1 MAIFHKSKAR
11 LRIARLLDR
20 IRRRSQIIHFSGNSV
35 HLLPHGGDFFPALFA
50 AVESAKSRICVEF
63 YIIKAD
69 TTGRLFADAL
79 CRAAVRGVEISLIY
93 DAVGSFETPQSY
105 WERLKRAGVECL
117 PFNPPS
123 FARLQLL
130 DIRDHRKLVLI
141 DGCSAFLGGL
151 NVGDEYSGYG
161 DSYTRWR
168 DVGIRLDGPVAC
180 ELQRIFTATWK
191 RLSGQ
196 ELSPPDCRDPAE
208 QGEADVVIVNGRPHM
223 NRPLIRNAFRIAMS
237 GAEQTIEIITPYFV
251 PGPRVVRSL
260 LRAVRRGVRIQIILP
275 SISDVPVVKIVGRAY
290 LKPLLEA
297 GVEIYERQD
306 TILHAKVM
314 SVDRRWV
321 TLGSAN
327 LDLRSFHRNFE
338 INVIIAS
345 QPFGHQIDA
354 LFAEELAKSRR
365 IGLQEY
371 AGRRWL
377 ERFCEWILA
386 PLGRFL

>member
-1 MAIFHKSKAR
+1 MPFFHKSTAR
-11 LRIARLLDR
+11 LRLTRLLNR
-20 IRRRSQIIHFSGNSV
+20 IRLRSDIIHFPGNKV
-35 HLLPHGGDFFPALFA
+35 ELLPHGGDFFPALFA
-50 AVESAKSRICVEF
+50 AIDSAVTQVCIEF

-69 TTGRLFADAL
+69 TTGMLFSSAVK
-79 CRAAVRGVEISLIY
+79 RAAVRGVEVTIIY
-93 DAVGSFETPQSY
+93 DALGSFDTPESY
-105 WERLKRAGVECL
+105 WADIRRAGVECL

-123 FARLQLL
+123 FAKIRLL

-141 DGCSAFLGGL
+141 DGQTIFLGGL

-161 DSYTRWR
+161 DSFTRWR
-168 DVGIRLDGPVAC
+168 DVGIRLDGPAAG
-180 ELQRIFTATWK
+180 ELQKIFNATWE

-196 ELSPPDCRDPAE
+196 SLRMSVGESVIK
-208 QGEADVVIVNGRPHM
+208 QGEADVVIVNGRPHL

-237 GAEQTIEIITPYFV
+237 GAEKTIEIITPYFV

-290 LKPLLEA
+290 LKPLLQA
-297 GVEIYERQD
+297 GIEIYERQG

-314 SVDRRWV
+314 SVDSRWV

-345 QPFGHQIDA
+345 RLFGSQIEG
-354 LFAEELAKSRR
+354 LFSEELAKSRR
-365 IGLQEY
+365 VDRQEY
-371 AGRRWL
+371 DGRGRF

>member
-1 MAIFHKSKAR
+1 MQLFHKSQTR

-20 IRRRSQIIHFSGNSV
+20 IRRRTKISHFPGNRV
-35 HLLPHGGDFFPALFA
+35 QLLPHGGDFFPALFA
-50 AVESAKSRICVEF
+50 VIDSAVSRICIEF

-69 TTGRLFADAL
+69 TTGMLFSQAVK
-79 CRAAVRGVEISLIY
+79 RAVSRGVEVLLIY
-93 DAVGSFETPQSY
+93 DALGCFDTPDSY
-105 WERLKRAGVECL
+105 WTDLRRAGVQCL

-123 FARLQLL
+123 FARLRFL
-130 DIRDHRKLVLI
+130 DIRDHRKLVVV
-141 DGCSAFLGGL
+141 DGQTAFVGGL

-161 DSYTRWR
+161 ESYARWR
-168 DVGIRLDGPVAC
+168 DVGMRLDGPASG
-180 ELQRIFTATWK
+180 ELQRIFFATWA
-191 RLSGQ
+191 RLRGQ
-196 ELSPPDCRDPAE
+196 PRPRSVHRGKNGS
-208 QGEADVVIVNGRPHM
+208 GEADVVIVNGRPHM

-237 GAEQTIEIITPYFV
+237 GAEETIQIITPYFV

-260 LRAVRRGVRIQIILP
+260 LRAIRRGVRIQIILP

-297 GVEIYERQD
+297 GVEIYERLD

-314 SVDRRWV
+314 SVDGRWV

-345 QPFGHQIDA
+345 QTFGQQIDS
-354 LFAEELAKSRR
+354 LFKEELAKSRR
-365 IGLQEY
+365 IHFHEY
-371 AGRRWL
+371 DRRGRL
-377 ERFCEWILA
+377 ERLCEWLLA